1 MNERFEKIYEIAE
14 REGWKVDYIYIY
26 DDEKETELYF
36 TFENYSP
43 AGHDFWF
50 DVKVANESE
59 DEDVVFD
66 NVKHA
71 IYKFLEEY
79 DVSKEAYSWLDE
91 TGHGKNGAPRDMKG
105 VYEDMETC
113 KAMIH
118 DLWLAL
124 EGREKPTTEKPKQY
138 VYGVFESD
146 AWHSYDSQRLKG
158 YYLSLEDAVDAIMEH
173 GDFDEDDHNPENIRE
188 FLMMY
193 RQTPNTGDVN
203 YDISVME
210 VGSWDE

>member
-14 REGWKVDYIYIY
+14 REGWKVDYIYV
-26 DDEKETELYF
+26 DEKETELYF

-79 DVSKEAYSWLDE
+79 DVSEESYAWLDK
-91 TGHGKNGAPRDMKG
+91 TGHGKNGAPHDMKD
-105 VYEDMETC
+105 VYEDMESI
-113 KAMIH
+113 KKMIH

-124 EGREKPTTEKPKQY
+124 EGKEKPTKTEEEQY
-138 VYGVFESD
+138 VFEVFECD
-146 AWHSYDSQRLKG
+146 AWISKPSFEHKATCNSMQ
-158 YYLSLEDAVDAIMEH
+158 EAVNLIMEH
-173 GDFDEDDHNPENIRE
+173 GTFDECSDMEYIRE
-188 FLMMY
+188 FLMEYM
-193 RQTPNTGDVN
+193 QTPTGGVK
-203 YDISVME
+203 YIISEVE
-210 VGSWDE
+210 VGIWNE

>member
-1 MNERFEKIYEIAE
+1 MNKKIEKIYEIAE
-14 REGWKVDYIYIY
+14 REGWEVSHTVCQGEIS
-26 DDEKETELYF
+26 
-36 TFENYSP
+36 FEFSKLSP
-43 AGHDFWF
+43 AGQDFCFTRDVDYEDDEDYVFSELRDAVYRYWENF
-50 DVKVANESE
+50 DVC
-59 DEDVVFD
+59 
-66 NVKHA
+66 
-71 IYKFLEEY
+71 EETY
-79 DVSKEAYSWLDE
+79 IWLDE
-91 TGHGKNGAPRDMKG
+91 TGHGKNGAPENMKDL
-105 VYEDMETC
+105 YEDMQACED
-113 KAMIH
+113 MIH

-124 EGREKPTTEKPKQY
+124 EGKEKPTEEKPKQY

-173 GDFDEDDHNPENIRE
+173 GDFDEDDHDTENIRE
-188 FLMMY
+188 FLMRY